1 MIETITSDILR
12 LDVGIKIGTVVGKNR
27 SDLKQLGLGIEIPNF
42 IATDMPALGDNEGAS
57 VLSNGPAGARNSAS
71 EGGESAKK
79 LQFLIFAVHQNRLS

>member
-12 LDVGIKIGTVVGKNR
+12 LGVGIKIGTVVGKNP

-57 VLSNGPAGARNSAS
+57 VLSNGLAGARNSAS
-71 EGGESAKK
+71 EGENLRKNFS
-79 LQFLIFAVHQNRLS
+79 F